1 MPTASRNSRNK
12 VPQKLELAYPNA
24 EPENMAVSVVC
35 LSDVAKIARRK
46 LGLHAYSYFASGA
59 DEEQTLR
66 DNEEAFK
73 RCVLNHVPR

>member
-1 MPTASRNSRNK
+1 MSA
-12 VPQKLELAYPNA
+12 Q
-24 EPENMAVSVVC
+24 VVC
-35 LSDVAKIARRK
+35 LSDITEIARRK

-73 RCVLNHVPR
+73 RRVLGQ